1 MIVDANETES
11 GRRVEADL
19 CIVGAGAAGIA
30 LALQFEHRAE
40 KLVVLESGGWR
51 AEAATQ
57 ALYEGYVAPASAHP
71 PLTRYRRRAFGGSTG
86 IWGGRCVPF
95 DPIDFETRDW
105 MPGTAWPFR
114 FGTLL
119 PYYRRAARLCEAGDF
134 AFTVDA
140 AFPRGMRAPLPG
152 FHGRRFTD
160 AQIERFSCPTDFA
173 RRYGR
178 RLKAAG
184 NIIVMLH
191 ANVVK
196 LATRVDG
203 NSVETAQVETLKGR
217 HFKVRARH
225 FVLAAGGLEVPRL
238 LLASRDTHALGLGN
252 AYDQVGRHYMT
263 HVAGTIGDVIPMNG
277 KLPFLDYERSDDGV
291 YCRRRF
297 ALTEAAQR
305 ELRTGNFIARL
316 HHPRLRDPAHG
327 TGTLSAVYLA
337 KPFISHEYASRLSG
351 VGRLPINGLFGHL
364 RNVALDLPAVTAFA
378 VGWLVWRKLAARK
391 FPSLVVHPRSGVY
404 SLDFHAEQVPN
415 PDSRVTIT
423 RERDRL
429 GVPKLQVDWRLSA
442 ADLRTVRLSLAA
454 LEADFS
460 ESGCATLRYDPAEII
475 DAAQRDGAYGG
486 HHIGTARM
494 SASPRAG
501 VVDEAC
507 RVHGVRNLFIAGSAV
522 FPTSSQANPTLTV
535 VAMALRL
542 ADTLK
547 ATVCEDVTVDG
558 PGRESDG

>member
-1 MIVDANETES
+1 MIIDANEIER
-11 GRRVEADL
+11 GGHMEADL

-30 LALQFEHRAE
+30 LALQFEHRSE
-40 KLVVLESGGWR
+40 KVLVLESGGWR
-51 AEAATQ
+51 ADAATQ
-57 ALYEGYVAPASAHP
+57 SLYEGTVSPAGTHP

-86 IWGGRCVPF
+86 NWGGRCVPF
-95 DPIDFETRDW
+95 DPIDFEPRDW
-105 MPGTAWPFR
+105 MPRGTWPFR
-114 FGTLL
+114 FGALL
-119 PYYRRAARLCEAGDF
+119 PYYQQAAKLCETGDF

-140 AFPRGMRAPLPG
+140 AFPRGMRPPLQG
-152 FHGRRFTD
+152 FKGRHFTD

-173 RRYGR
+173 RRYGG
-178 RLKAAG
+178 RLKQAA
-184 NIIVMLH
+184 NITLMLH

-196 LATRVDG
+196 LATRMDG
-203 NSVETAQVETLKGR
+203 NSVETVQVETLKGR
-217 HFKVRARH
+217 HFQVRAGN

-252 AYDQVGRHYMT
+252 AYDQVGRYYMT

-277 KLPFLDYERSDDGV
+277 RVPSLDYERSDDGV

-297 ALTEAAQR
+297 ALTEASQR
-305 ELRTGNFIARL
+305 ALGVGNFIARL
-316 HHPRLRDPAHG
+316 HHPRLRDPRHG

-337 KPFISHEYASRLSG
+337 RPFIAYEYASRLHG
-351 VGRLPINGLFGHL
+351 GGRLSAAGFLGHV
-364 RNVALDLPAVTAFA
+364 RNVALDLPTVAAFA
-378 VGWLVWRKLAARK
+378 VDWFLRRKLAARK

-404 SLDFHAEQVPN
+404 SLDFHAEQAPN

-429 GVPKLQVDWRLSA
+429 GVPKLHVDWRLSA
-442 ADLRTVRLSLAA
+442 TDLRTVRLSLAA

-460 ESGCATLRYDPAEII
+460 ESGCATLRYDPADII

-494 SASPRAG
+494 SASPRDG
-501 VVDEAC
+501 VVDETC
-507 RVHGVRNLFIAGSAV
+507 RVHGVRNLYIAGSAV

-542 ADTLK
+542 ADALK
-547 ATVCEDVTVDG
+547 EVGCQDVAARTA
-558 PGRESDG
+558 

>member
-1 MIVDANETES
+1 MIIDANEIET
-11 GRRVEADL
+11 GAHIDADL

-30 LALQFEHRAE
+30 LALQFEQRAE
-40 KLVVLESGGWR
+40 KVLVLESGGWQ
-51 AEAATQ
+51 ADAATQ
-57 ALYEGYVAPASAHP
+57 ALYEGSVSPASTHP

-95 DPIDFETRDW
+95 DPIDFEPRDW
-105 MPGTAWPFR
+105 MPGGDWPFR
-114 FGTLL
+114 FGALL
-119 PYYRRAARLCEAGDF
+119 PYYRQAAKLCEAGDF

-140 AFPRGMRAPLPG
+140 AFPRGMRAPLQG
-152 FHGRRFTD
+152 FRGRHFTD

-173 RRYGR
+173 RRYGG
-178 RLKAAG
+178 RLKQAV
-184 NIIVMLH
+184 NVTVMLH

-203 NSVETAQVETLKGR
+203 NSVETVQVETLQGR
-217 HFKVRARH
+217 HFQVRAGH

-263 HVAGTIGDVIPMNG
+263 HIAGTIGDIIPANG
-277 KLPFLDYERSDDGV
+277 RVPFLDYERSDDGV

-305 ELRTGNFIARL
+305 ELGVGNFIARL
-316 HHPRLRDPAHG
+316 HHPRLRDPAHR

-337 KPFISHEYASRLSG
+337 RPFIAYEYARRLNG
-351 VGRLPINGLFGHL
+351 EGQLPAKGLMRHM
-364 RNVALDLPAVTAFA
+364 RNVALDLPSVTAFA
-378 VGWLVWRKLAARK
+378 VEWFLRRKLAARK

-404 SLDFHAEQVPN
+404 SLDFHAEQAPN

-429 GVPKLQVDWRLSA
+429 GVPKLHVDWRLSA
-442 ADLRTVRLSLAA
+442 ADVRTVRLSLAA
-454 LEADFS
+454 LAADFS
-460 ESGCATLRYDPAEII
+460 DSGCASLRYDPADII
-475 DAAQRDGAYGG
+475 DAVQRDGAYGG

-494 SASPRAG
+494 SASPRDG

-507 RVHGVRNLFIAGSAV
+507 RVHGVKNLYIAGSAV

-542 ADTLK
+542 ADALK
-547 ATVCEDVTVDG
+547 EVGCQDV
-558 PGRESDG
+558 PARMA